1 MKKLNFLLVM
11 PRLVQTIGDGY
22 VFPLG
27 IAYVSASLK
36 KAGINVTTVNLNHQ
50 EGKLVDILSSLIE
63 ENDIDIVGTGGL
75 SPQYHLVRNVL
86 KTAKDISPEII
97 TVVGGGMITAEARIA
112 MKALEYADYGVI
124 GEGELSAVELVQALE
139 ADAPVEEIKKIEG
152 LIIRD
157 SGNTFSMTPSRAD
170 IEDLEAI
177 PWADYE
183 GFDVEKYLDLPA
195 PAFGGLN
202 AKRMLP
208 MLASRSC
215 PYNCTFCF
223 HSLGS
228 KYRRR
233 SHDDFFAELDYLTKR
248 YDIDYLSMADELF
261 EPKKERVIEFCE
273 RIKPYGLRWHADF
286 AVNNV
291 RPEILPIM
299 KEGGLDV
306 MFFGLESADDNIL
319 VSMKKRGLTM
329 EKMEA
334 VLKIVTEH
342 DIPVYGAF
350 IFGDK
355 EETFQS
361 AQKTMK
367 WWREH
372 PEYLVHLTLI
382 KPFPGS
388 QIYTYACEKGI
399 ITDKEKYLKDGCP
412 QVNISKMNGEEFG
425 ILQRQISD
433 AMDDLERL
441 EDVRLISLNSEMG
454 RMTISGKCPQCSN
467 ENTFDDLKMFALD
480 YLTCPDCIHKFHIP
494 VPDEVLA
501 NINLNLNRLMAEE
514 GKIAV
519 WGMTL
524 TMMELFKESET
535 LRDPRVF
542 PVDIAETKR
551 RMDLYG
557 KQVSSPDV
565 INEEE
570 ITVAVITVPSH
581 IGQITSQIEEN
592 HTSVVQILDICELVG
607 SELPEMAIA

>member
-1 MKKLNFLLVM
+1 
-11 PRLVQTIGDGY
+11 
-22 VFPLG
+22 
-27 IAYVSASLK
+27 
-36 KAGINVTTVNLNHQ
+36 
-50 EGKLVDILSSLIE
+50 
-63 ENDIDIVGTGGL
+63 
-75 SPQYHLVRNVL
+75 
-86 KTAKDISPEII
+86 
-97 TVVGGGMITAEARIA
+97 
-112 MKALEYADYGVI
+112 
-124 GEGELSAVELVQALE
+124 
-139 ADAPVEEIKKIEG
+139 
-152 LIIRD
+152 
-157 SGNTFSMTPSRAD
+157 
-170 IEDLEAI
+170 
-177 PWADYE
+177 
-183 GFDVEKYLDLPA
+183 
-195 PAFGGLN
+195 
-202 AKRMLP
+202 
-208 MLASRSC
+208 
-215 PYNCTFCF
+215 
-223 HSLGS
+223 
-228 KYRRR
+228 
-233 SHDDFFAELDYLTKR
+233 
-248 YDIDYLSMADELF
+248 
-261 EPKKERVIEFCE
+261 
-273 RIKPYGLRWHADF
+273 
-286 AVNNV
+286 
-291 RPEILPIM
+291 
-299 KEGGLDV
+299 